1 MSKITERKYLDW
13 LFIIYFLVVPI
24 IFLETYSLEFLH
36 SINWIY
42 LPITMI
48 WAISSLILFIW
59 ILTIEFKAKRYGWFV
74 STLIFLP
81 IGWLA
86 MPIFYFAGYRK
97 YLLGKEKLNNILI

>member
-1 MSKITERKYLDW
+1 MSKITERKYLD
-13 LFIIYFLVVPI
+13 LGFIIYFLVVPI
-24 IFLETYSLEFLH
+24 IFLETYYLELLN

-42 LPITMI
+42 LPITI
-48 WAISSLILFIW
+48 VWAISSLILFIR
-59 ILTIEFKAKRYGWFV
+59 ILIIEFKTKRYGWFV

-97 YLLGKEKLNNILI
+97 YLLGKEKLEDILF